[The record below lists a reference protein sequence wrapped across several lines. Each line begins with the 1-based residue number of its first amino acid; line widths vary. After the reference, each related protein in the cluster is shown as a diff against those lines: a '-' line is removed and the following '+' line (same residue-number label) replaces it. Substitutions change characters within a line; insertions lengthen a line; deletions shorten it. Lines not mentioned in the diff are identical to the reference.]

1 MSVKSFKLRHSLALA
16 ACLFAGAA
24 FAAESPPQE
33 KPGKFAAIGD
43 PTQLIICQVAPF
55 PGGVSCSSPIS
66 LGSVYSF
73 GALTSALVDNLG
85 CSTLGSGVFNCTGAT
100 QVPGV
105 FISYT
110 YTGTNDVSRVIY
122 IMR

>member
-1 MSVKSFKLRHSLALA
+1 MNFKHLKLCPSLALS
-16 ACLFAGAA
+16 ACLLGGVAY
-24 FAAESPPQE
+24 AAESPPQE

-55 PGGVSCSSPIS
+55 PGGVNCANPLS
-66 LGSVYSF
+66 LGRVYSF
-73 GALTSALVDNLG
+73 DALTSALVDTLG
-85 CSTLGSGVFNCTGAT
+85 CSTLGSGVFNCPGSSP
-100 QVPGV
+100 VPGV

-110 YTGTNDVSRVIY
+110 YAGTNDVSRAIY